1 MLLLTEHDESLFPE
15 SLRMPEYK
23 MLHVICWQ
31 IDWLALGGP
40 SVYPVGPHRLV
51 TVFRSAT
58 RGRVLV
64 RGMIEVSGMEN
75 EKNELQKAFTNLIIE
90 ERKLYCIEL
99 GVNLINGFCLQVGR
113 VMI

>member
-1 MLLLTEHDESLFPE
+1 
-15 SLRMPEYK
+15 
-23 MLHVICWQ
+23 
-31 IDWLALGGP
+31 
-40 SVYPVGPHRLV
+40 
-51 TVFRSAT
+51 
-58 RGRVLV
+58 VLV

-75 EKNELQKAFTNLIIE
+75 EKNENELQKAFTNLIIE